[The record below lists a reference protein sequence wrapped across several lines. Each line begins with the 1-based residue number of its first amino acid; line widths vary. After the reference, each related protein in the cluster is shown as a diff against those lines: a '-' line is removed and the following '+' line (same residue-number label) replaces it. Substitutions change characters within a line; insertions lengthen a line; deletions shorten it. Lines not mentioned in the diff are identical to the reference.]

1 MGLTPTTWTFVDR
14 ARSMDRTPGTQFWVS
29 GVSIHSRRTAGATVD
44 DAVLGLHAG
53 QATFWKVDLEG
64 ENTSEG

>member
-1 MGLTPTTWTFVDR
+1 
-14 ARSMDRTPGTQFWVS
+14 MDRTPGTQFWVS